1 MDAVPESTDSPAAP
15 ETKLR
20 DRLDRPLRDL
30 RISVTDRCNF
40 RCTYCMPADIFGG
53 RYAFLPRDE
62 ILTFEEIERLV
73 GLMVP
78 FGVSKLRI
86 TGGEPLLRHDLPKLV
101 QGLRAL
107 DGIDEIALT
116 TNGTLLKYMAGHL
129 HRSGLSRMTI
139 SLDSLDPAVFS
150 EMSGGKLDIGKV
162 LEGIETA
169 EQAGFGPIKINC
181 VVQKGVNDHTLV
193 DLARYA
199 KERGHIVR
207 FIEYM
212 DVGTR
217 NTWDLEQVVS
227 GDEIVEMIDRALPL
241 EPIEANYRGEVAR
254 RYQYRDGAGE
264 VGVITSVSRPFCGDC
279 SRARLTTN
287 GELVTCLFA
296 TGGTDLRTPLRDG
309 ASDEELQAI
318 VRGIWATRTDRY
330 SEERGEIL
338 RGERDPGE
346 SRSGRVE
353 MYQIGG

>member
-1 MDAVPESTDSPAAP
+1 
-15 ETKLR
+15 
-20 DRLDRPLRDL
+20 
-30 RISVTDRCNF
+30 
-40 RCTYCMPADIFGG
+40 MPAEIFGE
-53 RYAFLPRDE
+53 RYEFLPRDQ
-62 ILTFEEIERLV
+62 ILSFEEVLRLV

-78 FGVSKLRI
+78 FGVSKVRI

-101 QGLRAL
+101 QGIRAL
-107 DGIDEIALT
+107 PGIEEIALT

-139 SLDSLDPAVFS
+139 SLDSLDPQVFS
-150 EMSGGKLDIGKV
+150 EMNGGKLDVAAV
-162 LEGIETA
+162 LEGMETA
-169 EQAGFGPIKINC
+169 DRVGFSPLKVNC

-193 DLARYA
+193 ELARFA

-217 NTWDLEQVVS
+217 NTWDLSQVLS
-227 GDEIVEMIDRALPL
+227 GEEIVEMIGRALPL
-241 EPIEANYRGEVAR
+241 EPLSPNYRGEVAR
-254 RYQYRDGAGE
+254 RYRYADGEGE
-264 VGVITSVSRPFCGDC
+264 IGVITSVSRPFCGDC
-279 SRARLTTN
+279 SRARLTTD

-309 ASDEELQAI
+309 ASDDELRAI
-318 VRGIWATRTDRY
+318 IRGTWAGRRDRY

-353 MYQIGG
+353 MYHIGG